1 MMNLKQQLAVRLADS
16 PLWQR
21 WQRLA
26 PRERTSL
33 SLPLH
38 NPTANPA
45 SDKERT

>member
-26 PRERTSL
+26 
-33 SLPLH
+33 
-38 NPTANPA
+38 
-45 SDKERT
+45 

>member
-26 PRERTSL
+26 LRR
-33 SLPLH
+33 
-38 NPTANPA
+38 
-45 SDKERT
+45 